1 MRLDTFRLSRLAA
14 IFPLLLCISGI
25 GRCES
30 LDGVLEPG
38 ADVGVDVGVD
48 IGVDIGVDANNEIVV
63 DAKDQTGE
71 ANESGDSGSRSED
84 EEETEED
91 LYFYL
96 FDDESVVT
104 EYRPPS
110 DEEAK
115 DEPDFLYH
123 PTPGHIRIVEFY
135 AQ

>member
-38 ADVGVDVGVD
+38 ADVGVGVD